1 MKDEINQRV
10 QEKID
15 KLEKIREVHDFTQEE
30 MANKLEVTRTTYN
43 NWKTGKTFPGWK
55 NIEKMD
61 ELIKRIRE
69 V

>member
-1 MKDEINQRV
+1 MRDEIHQRV
-10 QEKID
+10 REKIE

-30 MANKLEVTRTTYN
+30 MARKLDVSRTTYN
-43 NWKTGKTFPGWK
+43 NWKTSKTFPDWE

-61 ELIKRIRE
+61 RLIERIRE